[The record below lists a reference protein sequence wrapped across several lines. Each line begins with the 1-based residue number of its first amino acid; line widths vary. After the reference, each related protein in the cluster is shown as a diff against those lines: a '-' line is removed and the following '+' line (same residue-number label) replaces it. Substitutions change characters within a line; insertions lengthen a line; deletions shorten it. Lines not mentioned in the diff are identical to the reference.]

1 MECQPEHAIEV
12 LSQTPATLR
21 ALLQNLSDPWTH
33 INVGEETWSAYDVV
47 GHLIHGEET
56 DWIPRA
62 KIILQHGP
70 SRPFEP
76 FDRFAQF
83 EQSKGQS
90 LETLLEK
97 FADLRQRNLEILKQM
112 RITSAQLELRGA
124 HPELGTV
131 TLRQLLAAWVVH
143 DLDHMGQI
151 VAVMAKQYTEAVGPW
166 KAYLSI
172 LDQ

>member
-21 ALLQNLSDPWTH
+21 ALLQNLSDPWIR
-33 INVGEETWSAYDVV
+33 INLGQETWSAYDVV

-62 KIILQHGP
+62 NIILQHGS

-83 EQSKGQS
+83 EQSQGQS

-97 FADLRQRNLEILKQM
+97 FARLRQRNLETLRQM
-112 RITSAQLELRGA
+112 RITSAQWELQGT
-124 HPELGTV
+124 HPELGAV

-143 DLDHMGQI
+143 DLDHIGQI
-151 VAVMAKQYTEAVGPW
+151 VTVMAKQYTDAVGPW

-172 LDQ
+172 LD